1 MRVQDKDQNISELS
15 SENTNLTTALHA
27 AEARLNELYA
37 DQARIEEE
45 TVARLELVDRLRS
58 QVQELEREK
67 RDILRRY
74 NEQVRLLKISEQY
87 IKSDI

>member
-1 MRVQDKDQNISELS
+1 MN
-15 SENTNLTTALHA
+15 A
-27 AEARLNELYA
+27 AETRLNELYS

-67 RDILRRY
+67 RDTLRRY
-74 NEQVRLLKISEQY
+74 NEQARPSMNLDSIRQ
-87 IKSDI
+87 I